1 MMYARGLSFFYFSSL
16 LNPLRLNR
24 MKFLRF
30 LFLHFFLCSCYLLRR
45 KYRRRLLV
53 CLLSFFCVDRSA
65 CTEYTF
71 CWYRTQRA
79 KSYRHIFSFFSYFNM
94 RWYCQEEEEKE
105 EEDRLY
111 GWIHMRQPDARQ
123 LATHV
128 LIRLSSSSNVSF
140 FFWFH

>member
-1 MMYARGLSFFYFSSL
+1 
-16 LNPLRLNR
+16 
-24 MKFLRF
+24 
-30 LFLHFFLCSCYLLRR
+30 
-45 KYRRRLLV
+45 
-53 CLLSFFCVDRSA
+53 
-65 CTEYTF
+65 
-71 CWYRTQRA
+71 
-79 KSYRHIFSFFSYFNM
+79 M

-123 LATHV
+123 LATHL